1 MDTAGKA
8 IPSVM
13 STAAGEYY
21 YDKAKQQLQ

>member
-1 MDTAGKA
+1 MIMDTAGKA

-21 YDKAKQQLQ
+21 YDKAK

>member
-1 MDTAGKA
+1 MIIDAAGKA

-21 YDKAKQQLQ
+21 YDKAK